1 MVISFMRVLQVNAVN
16 AIRSTGRNC
25 GEMSYYIK
33 VHDGGCFT
41 AYSDGPHTENS
52 YRISSVFECKMHA
65 LLSRITGL
73 QGYFSPKSTARLI
86 DIIKEVNPDAV
97 NLGNLHANYLNITE
111 LLEFLAENNIPTV
124 LVLHDCWP
132 FTGKCTHYT
141 VKGCLR
147 WQTGCFDCPSLH
159 EDNKSWLFDRTS
171 KMWNDKKRLW
181 LSIPNLDV
189 VGVSDW
195 ITNEAKK
202 SPMFKNAKIIKRIY
216 NWIDLDVFKPVNAD
230 DIREKHGLTDK
241 KIILGVSSAWSRKK
255 GLDTFLKVADCL
267 KNDEIMLLV
276 GNMPKISL
284 PKNVI
289 SVAATDNVNELVKY
303 YNAADVFLQLSEEET
318 FGKVVA
324 EALACGTPVV
334 TNGYTANPE
343 LVNASCG
350 CIARD
355 LSPDEIY
362 SSIEKVLESGKKAY
376 SDFCI
381 EFAKDNFDGEKNMG
395 EYLKL
400 YREMSDLKNNG

>member
-1 MVISFMRVLQVNAVN
+1 
-16 AIRSTGRNC
+16 
-25 GEMSYYIK
+25 
-33 VHDGGCFT
+33 
-41 AYSDGPHTENS
+41 
-52 YRISSVFECKMHA
+52 
-65 LLSRITGL
+65 
-73 QGYFSPKSTARLI
+73 
-86 DIIKEVNPDAV
+86 
-97 NLGNLHANYLNITE
+97 
-111 LLEFLAENNIPTV
+111 
-124 LVLHDCWP
+124 
-132 FTGKCTHYT
+132 
-141 VKGCLR
+141 
-147 WQTGCFDCPSLH
+147 
-159 EDNKSWLFDRTS
+159 
-171 KMWNDKKRLW
+171 MWNDKKRLW
-181 LSIPNLDV
+181 LSIPNLAV

-202 SPMFKNAKIIKRIY
+202 SPMFKNAKIIRRIY
-216 NWIDLDVFKPVNAD
+216 NWIDLDVFKPANAD
-230 DIREKHGLTDK
+230 DIREKYGLTDK

-289 SVAATDNVNELVKY
+289 SVAATDSVNELVKY

-355 LSPDEIY
+355 LSPRRGLL
-362 SSIEKVLESGKKAY
+362 V
-376 SDFCI
+376 
-381 EFAKDNFDGEKNMG
+381 
-395 EYLKL
+395 
-400 YREMSDLKNNG
+400 YREGA